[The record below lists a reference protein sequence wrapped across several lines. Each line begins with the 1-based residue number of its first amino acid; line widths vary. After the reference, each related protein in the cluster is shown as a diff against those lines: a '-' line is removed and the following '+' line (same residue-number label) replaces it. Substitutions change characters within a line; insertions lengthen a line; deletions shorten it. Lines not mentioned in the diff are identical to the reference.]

1 MKNKLFWFVTFIA
14 FVTLSGCLDGGGGG
28 GSSDSGTS
36 GTSSSSSDDSNVILN
51 LDFST
56 MFLGDEN
63 MVNANLNVSNIDL
76 SVNDSVIESSGFPI
90 SFATETFSGTLV
102 LLNDNDDSVA
112 YTFPITATMDSSWDA
127 NLQQSIVVKPGA
139 YKFNIQFQ
147 KNSYQYLGTTTA
159 TVLEGDNTINLNIN
173 PVIGDTL
180 VTTTVIET
188 PTFWFNYPAADFN
201 SLADP
206 ELDVIVD
213 GSADTTLVLAQFT
226 DGVGERVYFNLNG
239 NHNIELLLRD
249 GTTDVARFEQTSINF
264 QAGIDVTLNLTAI
277 FGRVAIGLTESGG
290 DATFDFF
297 IPSEVVDEVGGLL
310 NLRATFSL
318 NGANNDPT
326 SDILSLV
333 VDASDD
339 YTASTIISGIQYD
352 TLSMSLQFED
362 IALSETIGTC
372 NFDVTV
378 DVSADSGSCAITL
391 IRKAVISGRFHQVV
405 AVNVVDA
412 TGDAV
417 SGAFIWHN
425 DGSGDTQWATATG
438 SDAAYADGYV
448 EMTIPIG
455 SYNFRAEYN
464 DGSSDFSSNDVSA
477 DIDAFNTG
485 YLLLYLNN

>member
-36 GTSSSSSDDSNVILN
+36 GTSSSDDSNVILN

-76 SVNDSVIESSGFPI
+76 SVNDSVIEPSGFPI

-102 LLNDNDDSVA
+102 LLNDSDDSTA
-112 YTFPITATMDSSWDA
+112 YTFPITAKMDSSWDA
-127 NLQQSIVVKPGA
+127 NLQQSITVKPGA

-159 TVLEGDNTINLNIN
+159 TVSGGDNTIALNVN

-180 VTTTVIET
+180 VTTTVIES
-188 PTFWFNYPAADFN
+188 PSFSFNYPASDFN
-201 SLADP
+201 GLGDP
-206 ELDVIVD
+206 EMDVIVD
-213 GSADTTLVLAQFT
+213 GSTDATLVLAQFT
-226 DGVGERVYFNLNG
+226 GSELVYANLDGT
-239 NHNIELLLRD
+239 HDIELLLRD
-249 GTTDVARFEQTSINF
+249 GTTDVAKFSQSNFNF
-264 QAGIDVTLNLTAI
+264 QAGTNYTFDLTAI
-277 FGRVAIGLTESGG
+277 FGRVAINLTESGG
-290 DATFDFF
+290 AATFNFF
-297 IPSEVVDEVGGLL
+297 IPSEVVDEVGGDPAD
-310 NLRATFSL
+310 LRATFSL
-318 NGANNDPT
+318 NGANNDST

-333 VDASDD
+333 DASGD

-352 TLSMSLQFED
+352 TLTLGLQFED
-362 IALSETIGTC
+362 ISGTPETIGTC
-372 NFDVTV
+372 SFDVTV

-391 IRKAVISGRFHQVV
+391 IRRAEISGRFFQVV

-417 SGAFIWHN
+417 TGAFIWHN
-425 DGSGDTQWATATG
+425 DGSGDTQWATPTG
-438 SDAAYADGYV
+438 SNAAYADGYV
-448 EMTIPIG
+448 EMTLPVG
-455 SYNFRAEYN
+455 SYNFRAQYN
-464 DGSSDFSSNDVSA
+464 DGSNDFSSNDVSE
-477 DIDAFNTG
+477 DIDASNTG
-485 YLLLYLNN
+485 YLLLYLNETPI